1 MSADPITRL
10 INIIE
15 EDFHITLGQ
24 TFQEITQ
31 YVSFILMGYI
41 MITSVRSFSMN
52 FKAFIDYIL
61 RRKRLNLLD
70 SASQIYFFSLVYGI
84 YFLAAVILQQS
95 GLPRAYVYYLIYLE
109 PPSKL

>member
-1 MSADPITRL
+1 
-10 INIIE
+10 
-15 EDFHITLGQ
+15 
-24 TFQEITQ
+24 
-31 YVSFILMGYI
+31 

-95 GLPRAYVYYLIYLE
+95 GLPRAYVYISIYKGLLLRQLLEKLIFYVILFGLIG
-109 PPSKL
+109 SL

>member
-1 MSADPITRL
+1 
-10 INIIE
+10 
-15 EDFHITLGQ
+15 
-24 TFQEITQ
+24 
-31 YVSFILMGYI
+31 

-95 GLPRAYVYYLIYLE
+95 GLPRAYVYLFIYKALLLKQLLEKLIFYVILFALIG
-109 PPSKL
+109 SLSQCA

>member
-1 MSADPITRL
+1 
-10 INIIE
+10 
-15 EDFHITLGQ
+15 
-24 TFQEITQ
+24 
-31 YVSFILMGYI
+31 

-95 GLPRAYVYYLIYLE
+95 GLPRAYVYLFIYKGLLLKQLLEKLIFYVILFALIG
-109 PPSKL
+109 SLSQCA